1 MHASVGGE
9 VQPNPVSSVLTTQ
22 LSANAQDAGGQDLG
36 DLVEALGGGHQ
47 VGAASVAARAEGGWL
62 RGPVHVTTNA
72 PSFIRKW
79 SDLRMMFSNG

>member
-1 MHASVGGE
+1 MHASVGRE

-47 VGAASVAARAEGGWL
+47 VGAASVAARGEGGGWSCGSLHATRDAPL
-62 RGPVHVTTNA
+62 RV
-72 PSFIRKW
+72 RKCR
-79 SDLRMMFSNG
+79 DLRKISQ